1 MKYLANVVSLELIAE
16 RCTGCGRCLEVCPR
30 EVFAR
35 HGTIVQIVDRDLC
48 IECGACMMNCAF
60 AALQRIVDRDLC
72 IECGACMM
80 NCAFAALQ
88 VNAGVGCAS
97 AIINGLIRGGEPE
110 CGCGDSPNS
119 SCC

>member
-1 MKYLANVVSLELIAE
+1 MKYLANVVSLQLLSD

-35 HGTIVQIVDRDLC
+35 NGKAVRIEDRDRC
-48 IECGACMMNCAF
+48 IECGACMMNCSF
-60 AALQRIVDRDLC
+60 AAIR
-72 IECGACMM
+72 
-80 NCAFAALQ
+80 

-97 AIINGLIRGGEPE
+97 AIINSMIRGGEPT
-110 CGCGDSPNS
+110 CGCGGGAEP

>member
-1 MKYLANVVSLELIAE
+1 MKYLPNVVTLELIPE

-30 EVFAR
+30 EVFAKS
-35 HGTIVQIVDRDLC
+35 GKIV
-48 IECGACMMNCAF
+48 
-60 AALQRIVDRDLC
+60 RIVDRDLC

-80 NCAFAALQ
+80 NCAFEAVQ

>member
-35 HGTIVQIVDRDLC
+35 HGTIV
-48 IECGACMMNCAF
+48 
-60 AALQRIVDRDLC
+60 RIVDRDLC